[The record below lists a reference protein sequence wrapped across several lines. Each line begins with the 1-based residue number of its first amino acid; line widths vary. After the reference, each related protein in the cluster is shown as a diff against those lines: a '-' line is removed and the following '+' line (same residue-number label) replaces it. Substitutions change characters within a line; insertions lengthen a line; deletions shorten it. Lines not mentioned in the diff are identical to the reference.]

1 MMIRMKKCRNQI
13 ILSTE
18 NIRSMLSWSL
28 HSAGS
33 LTTEVIPT
41 HQWRR
46 TPAPQWWTYHR
57 RSPPLKTPLVHLFM
71 SDISG
76 RPVPVSDISWYRCLS
91 YICVHQILVDV
102 QCLCLISL
110 DIGVCRISVYRY
122 RWMSSAWVWYLWI
135 SLFSWCDRET
145 WNQKFL
151 LWKLFEILE
160 TTKIFCAFWSV
171 KMINHDSF
179 KLFFF

>member
-110 DIGVCRISVYRY
+110 DIGVFRI
-122 RWMSSAWVWYLWI
+122 YLCTDI
-135 SLFSWCDRET
+135 VGCPVPESDIFGYHCFPDATERPGTRSFCFGNFSR
-145 WNQKFL
+145 F
-151 LWKLFEILE
+151 
-160 TTKIFCAFWSV
+160 
-171 KMINHDSF
+171 
-179 KLFFF
+179 